1 MLKSLSIQNYA
12 LIDSLNIDFDP
23 GFSVIT
29 GETGAG
35 KSIIL
40 GALSL
45 ILGQRAENRHIKQNE
60 QKCTI
65 EGVFDISRYHLQS
78 LFQER
83 DWEFNPDEC
92 ILRREIWTNGKS
104 RAFVN
109 DSPVYLNDLKELGD
123 SLIDIHSQHQSLS
136 LNDNYFQLNV
146 LDILA
151 RTKSEKEEYQTAFKE
166 YQTARKLLLELQQQS
181 QKNKEEQDYFQFQFD
196 ALAEAKLQSGEQ
208 ETLETEL
215 ETITHAEEIKSSL
228 FTVASSLSGEGET
241 IERKL
246 KSVAETLKNIQ
257 HVFPKAAGLAQ
268 RVESAYIEL
277 KDVRIESEKYFEEID
292 FNAERQQ
299 QVEERL
305 SVIYDLEKKHSVK
318 SVEELLEIQRQLD
331 EKLQK
336 ITSLDER
343 IEQLEKEV
351 SLKEKL
357 MEQKAETLSQ
367 KRKSATQP
375 MEKQLTEKLVYL
387 GMPNAKFKCDITEK
401 SNPDSTGKDTVNFLF
416 SANKNTAPLPVSQI
430 ASGGEISRLMLCL
443 KSMIAGATALPTI
456 IFDEIDTGTSG
467 EIADKMGAIMR
478 EMAHDMQVIAITHL
492 PQIAAKGAA
501 HYNVYKEDNAQ
512 STATYMRKLA
522 EDERISEIAR
532 MLSGAETTKQAI
544 ENAKVMLA
552 PSNSP
557 KRGEKIGELFNKLE
571 NILQK

>member
-501 HYNVYKEDNAQ
+501 HYNVYKEDNAE

-532 MLSGAETTKQAI
+532 MLSGAEVTAQAV
-544 ENAKVMLA
+544 ENAKVMLDV
-552 PSNSP
+552 
-557 KRGEKIGELFNKLE
+557 
-571 NILQK
+571 

>member
-12 LIDSLNIDFDP
+12 LIDSLEIDFGS

-45 ILGQRAENRHIKQNE
+45 ILGQRAESRYIKQNE

-65 EGVFDISRYHLQS
+65 EGVFDISKYNLQP
-78 LFQER
+78 LFEEH
-83 DWEFNPDEC
+83 DWDYRSDEC

-109 DSPVYLNDLKELGD
+109 DSPVYLNDLKALGD
-123 SLIDIHSQHQSLS
+123 RLIDVHSQHQNLS
-136 LNDNYFQLNV
+136 LNDNLFQLNV

-151 RTKSEKEEYQTAFKE
+151 KTQTEKEAFRQAFRAYQVAK
-166 YQTARKLLLELQQQS
+166 KSLETLQEQS
-181 QKNKEEQDYFQFQFD
+181 RKNKEEEDYLQFQFT
-196 ALAEAKLQSGEQ
+196 ALADARLQSGEQ
-208 ETLETEL
+208 DALETEL

-228 FTVASSLSGEGET
+228 FGVISTFTGDGGTV
-241 IERKL
+241 EREL
-246 KSVAETLKNIQ
+246 KSAADALKNIQ
-257 HVFPKAAGLAQ
+257 RVFPQAEELAQ
-268 RVESAYIEL
+268 RAESAYIEL
-277 KDVRIESEKYFEEID
+277 KDIRIGAEKYFEEIE

-299 QVEERL
+299 TVEDRL
-305 SVIYDLEKKHSVK
+305 SLIYDLQKKHSVQ
-318 SVEELLEIQRQLD
+318 SVDELIDIQKDLD

-336 ITSLDER
+336 ITSLDEQ
-343 IEQLEKEV
+343 IEQLQQEV
-351 SLKEKL
+351 SGKSEAMSRRAKLLTEKR
-357 MEQKAETLSQ
+357 T
-367 KRKSATQP
+367 SATSYI
-375 MEKQLTEKLVYL
+375 EKQLIEKLAYL
-387 GMPNAKFKCDITEK
+387 GMPNARFRCEISAKEHPDITGNNNV
-401 SNPDSTGKDTVNFLF
+401 SFLF
-416 SANKNTAPLPVSQI
+416 SANKNTDLQPVSQI

-467 EIADKMGAIMR
+467 EIADKMGIIMR

-492 PQIAAKGAA
+492 PQIAAKGAE
-501 HYNVYKEDNAQ
+501 HYNVFKDDSAET
-512 STATYMRKLA
+512 TATYMRKLS
-522 EDERISEIAR
+522 DNERVMEIAR
-532 MLSGAETTKQAI
+532 MLSGAETTAQAV

-557 KRGEKIGELFNKLE
+557 QGGGEEPPIKL
-571 NILQK
+571 KK

>member
-318 SVEELLEIQRQLD
+318 SVEDLLEIQKQLD

-501 HYNVYKEDNAQ
+501 HYNVYKEDNAE

-532 MLSGAETTKQAI
+532 MLSGAEVTAQAV
-544 ENAKVMLA
+544 ENAKVMLDV
-552 PSNSP
+552 
-557 KRGEKIGELFNKLE
+557 
-571 NILQK
+571 